1 MPPLPGQSRSLLQ
14 FDGTNNDIA
23 DMKDFHETVE
33 VETSV
38 PSVGDKTVMIKIEE
52 DMESDPPYS
61 DHDYTYNYK
70 FEDKGVKVEGGSAK
84 AWIDEDEPPMVSNS
98 ILVE

>member
-1 MPPLPGQSRSLLQ
+1 
-14 FDGTNNDIA
+14 
-23 DMKDFHETVE
+23 MKDFHETVE

-38 PSVGDKTVMIKIEE
+38 PAVDKTVMIKIEE

-70 FEDKGVKVEGGSAK
+70 FEDKGVKVEAGTAK
-84 AWIDEDEPPMVSNS
+84 AWIDEDEPPMVSLAPPPQTYS
-98 ILVE
+98 AEIYCDSWDELTV